1 MIEYFD
7 EDEYLEDI
15 YGDEIK
21 VGDYYYIFY
30 DEVTHS
36 YLIIKKENV
45 FQFAKDE
52 LDLREMER

>member
-1 MIEYFD
+1 MIEYLD

-21 VGDYYYIFY
+21 VGDYYYIFF
-30 DEVTHS
+30 DDFNGE